1 MNASTPSERRLRRLG
16 AWLVLLLCGTFM
28 LGVAL
33 LLVVGVVVPR
43 VTGAT
48 PYVILTSS
56 MRPSLPPGT
65 IVIARPVEPDTIEVG
80 DVITYQLRSG
90 EPETVTH
97 RVVNV
102 AFTTAGHYQF
112 TTQGDSNP
120 LPDAEPVREI
130 QVRGHVWYAIPWVGR
145 ITSVID
151 NHERQL
157 LGWLLGGGLFGY
169 AALAYAGALR
179 DRVRRA
185 APAIV
190 AEHHPADG
198 PPSEVLA

>member
-1 MNASTPSERRLRRLG
+1 
-16 AWLVLLLCGTFM
+16 M

-33 LLVVGVVVPR
+33 LLVAGVVVPR
-43 VTGAT
+43 ATGAT

-65 IVIARPVEPDTIEVG
+65 IVISRPVEPDTIEVG

-97 RVVNV
+97 RVVGV

-112 TTQGDSNP
+112 TTQGDSNSM
-120 LPDAEPVREI
+120 PDAEPVREI
-130 QVRGHVWYAIPWVGR
+130 QVRGDVWYAIPWVGR
-145 ITSVID
+145 VTSVID
-151 NHERQL
+151 NHQRQL

-179 DRVRRA
+179 DRVSRR
-185 APAIV
+185 PEQPV
-190 AEHHPADG
+190 
-198 PPSEVLA
+198 SEVPA